1 MLKIRLRRMGTKKA
15 PFYRI
20 VVSDSRST
28 PTGRFVETVGYYDP
42 GTRPSTV
49 RIDIPRTEGWI
60 RHGAMPSATV
70 QRLLTRAK
78 TAESAAV
85 SG

>member
-1 MLKIRLRRMGTKKA
+1 MLKIRLRRMGAKKA
-15 PFYRI
+15 AFYRI
-20 VVSDSRST
+20 VVSDSRLT

-42 GTRPSTV
+42 GTTPSTV
-49 RIDIPRTEGWI
+49 NIDVARTEGWI
-60 RHGAMPSATV
+60 RNGALPSATV

-78 TAESAAV
+78 ASESPAV

>member
-1 MLKIRLRRMGTKKA
+1 MLKIRLRRMGAKKA
-15 PFYRI
+15 AFYRI
-20 VVSDSRST
+20 VVSDSRLT

-42 GTRPSTV
+42 GTTPSTV

-60 RHGAMPSATV
+60 RNGAMPSTTV
-70 QRLLTRAK
+70 QRLLTKAK
-78 TAESAAV
+78 AAQVPAV